1 MADSFL
7 GLSCADKRDAL
18 VVAAA
23 LSGRREHLLEKDIWV
38 VWALRALFD
47 SDFAGHL
54 VFKGGTSLSKA
65 YQAIARFS
73 EDVDLTYD
81 IRALVP
87 DLVGDSKDAIPTTRS
102 QQDRWTDAV
111 RERLPL
117 WIQQSVTPALRTRLA
132 NDGLEADLVVEAD
145 RLVIRY
151 TPTATGTGYV
161 LPAVLLEF
169 GARSTGEP
177 CEPRPVVCDAALHL
191 PDLIFPT
198 ATPQVMMAERT
209 FWEKATAI
217 HVFCRGGRFRGPERF
232 SRHWYDVVSLD
243 QAGYAMS
250 ALADRDLARAVARH
264 KSMFFRE
271 QDANRE
277 VINYEEAVSGV
288 LKLVPKGPAIDV
300 LATDYRAMVDDGL
313 MFREAPAFDSLIES
327 CRSIQDRANAA
338 TKD

>member
-1 MADSFL
+1 
-7 GLSCADKRDAL
+7 
-18 VVAAA
+18 
-23 LSGRREHLLEKDIWV
+23 
-38 VWALRALFD
+38 
-47 SDFAGHL
+47 
-54 VFKGGTSLSKA
+54 
-65 YQAIARFS
+65 
-73 EDVDLTYD
+73 
-81 IRALVP
+81 
-87 DLVGDSKDAIPTTRS
+87 
-102 QQDRWTDAV
+102 
-111 RERLPL
+111 
-117 WIQQSVTPALRTRLA
+117 
-132 NDGLEADLVVEAD
+132 
-145 RLVIRY
+145 
-151 TPTATGTGYV
+151 
-161 LPAVLLEF
+161 
-169 GARSTGEP
+169 
-177 CEPRPVVCDAALHL
+177 VVCDAALHL